1 MEPCRWDSPWPWHRW
16 LAWWRAPQ
24 MSQGTGRAGRYSSWV
39 CWDAATSSPGAALH
53 QQPLAACYHGYRGLQ
68 QGKCDIITMATTW
81 EMWYYYHGYN
91 MWLLPWLHHG
101 KCDSDI
107 ITMAT
112 DGYNMGNLIL
122 LPRLHH
128 GKCDSDTLTWLQ
140 YGKCNS
146 DMGNCDSVTITMAT
160 DGSNMGNVI
169 LLPLLLNG
177 KCDSDTI
184 TMATDTYNIWYLKKI
199 PIKNFNWQAN
209 CWRKTR
215 TSQKHHGTAGHWQLC

>member
-1 MEPCRWDSPWPWHRW
+1 
-16 LAWWRAPQ
+16 
-24 MSQGTGRAGRYSSWV
+24 
-39 CWDAATSSPGAALH
+39 
-53 QQPLAACYHGYRGLQ
+53 
-68 QGKCDIITMATTW
+68 
-81 EMWYYYHGYN
+81 
-91 MWLLPWLHHG
+91 
-101 KCDSDI
+101 
-107 ITMAT
+107 MAT

-184 TMATDTYNIWYLKKI
+184 TMATDTYNI
-199 PIKNFNWQAN
+199 
-209 CWRKTR
+209 
-215 TSQKHHGTAGHWQLC
+215 